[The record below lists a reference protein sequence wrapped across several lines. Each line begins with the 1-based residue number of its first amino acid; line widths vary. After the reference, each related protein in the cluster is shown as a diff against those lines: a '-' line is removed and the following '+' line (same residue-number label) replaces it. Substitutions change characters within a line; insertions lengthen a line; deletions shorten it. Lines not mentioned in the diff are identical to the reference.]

1 MTDKRTDQIAREAA
15 RLIETGKAG
24 TVAEAIR
31 LAADALHLRDAPM
44 PGHGRVRKHAQ
55 GMAMQAMG
63 ASAYR
68 QSIRDVWSIAE
79 QILTV
84 IEQSQPGGSSVLV
97 GRAAKGQ
104 IDAGV
109 TLHLRVYTRR
119 PIREIVESLVAY
131 GYEEPSFETA
141 ETRFGRLDRI
151 RFREE
156 GCQVVLTRC
165 LPEMA
170 GQMNRDLFTGRPIA
184 MVTGGELRR
193 RLAEDHR

>member
-1 MTDKRTDQIAREAA
+1 MADKRTDQIAREAA

-24 TVAEAIR
+24 TVGEAIR

-63 ASAYR
+63 ERAYR
-68 QSIRDVWSIAE
+68 QSIRDVWSVAE

-84 IEQSQPGGSSVLV
+84 LEQSQSGGSPLLV
-97 GRAAKGQ
+97 GRAVKGQ

-109 TLHLRVYTRR
+109 TLHVRVYTRR
-119 PIREIVESLVAY
+119 PIREIVESLVGY
-131 GYEEPSFETA
+131 GYEEPTFETA
-141 ETRFGRLDRI
+141 DTRFGRLDRI
-151 RFREE
+151 RFQEE

-170 GQMNRDLFTGRPIA
+170 GQSNRDLFTGRPI
-184 MVTGGELRR
+184 VTATAGELRR
-193 RLAEDHR
+193 RLAEHPE